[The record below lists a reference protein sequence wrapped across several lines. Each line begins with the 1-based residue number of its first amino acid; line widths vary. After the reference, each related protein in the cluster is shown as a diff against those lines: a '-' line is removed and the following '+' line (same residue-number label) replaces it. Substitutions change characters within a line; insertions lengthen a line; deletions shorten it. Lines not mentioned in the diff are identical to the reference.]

1 MPDVPEKIVTL
12 GKIWGGIRGMPL
24 SKVFATNNNR
34 FQGGGKGKMAGEK
47 RPAGIPIRV
56 IRHADLKD
64 SGPRFSAFVF
74 YVLLEAKK
82 TESWK
87 CL

>member
-34 FQGGGKGKMAGEK
+34 FQGGGKGKMAGK
-47 RPAGIPIRV
+47 
-56 IRHADLKD
+56 
-64 SGPRFSAFVF
+64 
-74 YVLLEAKK
+74 KK
-82 TESWK
+82 TGRNPGPGYTPCGLEGFGTPVFGF
-87 CL
+87 CLLRLVGSKKN